1 MADLGGAFLRECPSC
16 HFSNPIS
23 ALRCQQC
30 QAALGEPEPV
40 SLDYTAHDH
49 TNLDEDYTPLH
60 QSPNL
65 LALREAVDELRAGQL
80 DSSDYTEVV
89 SEVRDSVRPAL
100 AQLEQAAAQIPI
112 NLPESV
118 KASLKAAL
126 DHNRAYLEALELM
139 LDQPEAGLAAAQAA
153 LEGLDRLEREAA
165 QAAAEL
171 GP

>member
-1 MADLGGAFLRECPSC
+1 MANLGGAFLRECPSC
-16 HFSNPIS
+16 RFSNPIS
-23 ALRCQQC
+23 AHLCEQC
-30 QAALGEPEPV
+30 GGPLSEPEPV
-40 SLDYTAHDH
+40 AVDYTAHDH

-65 LALREAVDELRAGQL
+65 LALREAVDELRSGQL
-80 DSSDYTEVV
+80 DSSDYAEVV

-100 AQLEQAAAQIPI
+100 VQLELAAAQIPS

-139 LDQPEAGLAAAQAA
+139 LDQPEEGLAAAQAA

-165 QAAAEL
+165 RAAAEL